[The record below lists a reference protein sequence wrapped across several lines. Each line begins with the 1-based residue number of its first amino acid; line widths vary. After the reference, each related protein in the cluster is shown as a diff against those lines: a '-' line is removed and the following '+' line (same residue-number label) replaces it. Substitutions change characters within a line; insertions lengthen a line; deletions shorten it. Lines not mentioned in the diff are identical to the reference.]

1 MQIKDLIA
9 IMETENPAYD
19 PFNTPEAEKA
29 QQLFCE
35 RYITPEYKK
44 GSGRGYAIDSDF
56 GVALAAEREAAFVV
70 GFRAAVALIHEAWTG
85 GRA

>member
-1 MQIKDLIA
+1 MTIKDLIP
-9 IMETENPAYD
+9 IIETDKPESD

-44 GSGRGYAIDSDF
+44 GSERGYAIDNDF
-56 GVALAAEREAAFVV
+56 GAALMAEREAAFVV

>member
-1 MQIKDLIA
+1 MTIKDLIPIIEA
-9 IMETENPAYD
+9 DKPESD

-44 GSGRGYAIDSDF
+44 GSERGYAIDSDF

-70 GFRAAVALIHEAWTG
+70 GFRAAVALIHEAWAG